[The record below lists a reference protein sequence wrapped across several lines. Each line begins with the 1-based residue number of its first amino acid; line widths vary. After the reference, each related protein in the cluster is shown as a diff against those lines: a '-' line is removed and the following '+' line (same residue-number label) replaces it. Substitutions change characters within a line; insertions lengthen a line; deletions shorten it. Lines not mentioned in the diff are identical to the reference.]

1 MKKILLLLVLL
12 VFCGCEPATQRKA
25 QMSDGTSLYARRVV
39 FEGHTYIEFAR
50 PHASMYDNYTGY
62 VHDPECQNV
71 KCRKMRGEE

>member
-12 VFCGCEPATQRKA
+12 MFCGCEPATQRKA
-25 QMSDGTSLYARRVV
+25 KMSDGTSLYARRVV

-50 PHASMYDNYTGY
+50 AMPAYDNYTGY